1 MGFGLGMVVPGYGY
15 LALSAGFVFALAV
28 VDLVRGY
35 WILSELQQPAL

>member
-15 LALSAGFVFALAV
+15 LALSAGFVFAV